1 MTEQTRRT
9 WAEIHLDRLE
19 RNYRKLRA
27 LAPES
32 KFAGLVKANAYGHG
46 AVPVAKKLEELGAD
60 YLLVACLDEAE
71 ELRRAGVQTPI
82 LILGY
87 TPVEYAGELLEY
99 GITQTVYDPE
109 QAKALSDAALARGKK
124 LRCHL
129 KADTGMSRLGI
140 LCDEAHLEQGAET
153 LAEMARLPG
162 LEAEGLF
169 MHFADADTCPE
180 YSRMQ
185 IDRYRRLLSLLEQKG
200 VTFAI
205 RHCCAGAASL
215 NYPEAHFDMIR
226 PGILLYGHQPDHAC
240 DGMLDV
246 EPVVEVK
253 TRVASV
259 KHLPKGTCIS
269 YGRTYTLQ
277 RDSLVAAVPVGYAD
291 GLFRLLSN
299 RQEMLVHG
307 QRAPQIGRVCMDMCM
322 LDVTDIPDVQV
333 GDEVTLF
340 GDGLPLE
347 EKADTVGTITYELL
361 CAVSPRVKRVYLS

>member
-19 RNYRKLRA
+19 RNYHKLRA

-32 KFAGLVKANAYGHG
+32 KFAGLVKSNAYGHG

-71 ELRRAGVQTPI
+71 ELRQAGIHAPI

-109 QAKALSDAALARGKK
+109 QAKALSDAALARGKR

-129 KADTGMSRLGI
+129 KADTGMSRLGV

-185 IDRYRRLLSLLEQKG
+185 IDRYRRLLALLEKAATMEDIISLENALSETEYQIEQYTSDLKRYDSLID
-200 VTFAI
+200 FATI
-205 RHCCAGAASL
+205 ELRLTEVARISDEPGEVAPLGA
-215 NYPEAHFDMIR
+215 
-226 PGILLYGHQPDHAC
+226 
-240 DGMLDV
+240 
-246 EPVVEVK
+246 
-253 TRVASV
+253 RVASAF
-259 KHLPKGTCIS
+259 GE
-269 YGRTYTLQ
+269 
-277 RDSLVAAVPVGYAD
+277 
-291 GLFRLLSN
+291 GLHS
-299 RQEMLVHG
+299 
-307 QRAPQIGRVCMDMCM
+307 
-322 LDVTDIPDVQV
+322 
-333 GDEVTLF
+333 F
-340 GDGLPLE
+340 GDGLGNLAVWLAYHAVGVAALLAVLMGAGLAVRRRLRKRGAVHAPPDAQTE
-347 EKADTVGTITYELL
+347 ETEG
-361 CAVSPRVKRVYLS
+361 R